1 MEYITDESLEQMSKD
16 MNSRFGVDIAI
27 MRSTVY
33 GCTVDFNRP
42 KIKKE
47 SVIEVCKELEHYCAS
62 KNKMPA
68 IYYELIHLLLDYVTP
83 EFHKL
88 LSDYLAKANV

>member
-27 MRSTVY
+27 LRSTVD

-68 IYYELIHLLLDYVTP
+68 IYYELMHHLLNYVTP

-88 LSDYLAKANV
+88 LSDYLAKDDV